1 MKNLIV
7 LILLIFTASSLFSQ
21 DLDNKKKQLE
31 ELKEEIQK
39 QSDIIEQKEKEKIK
53 TIGSLQTAQKKKKD
67 VDNKILKLNT
77 SEKEAKQKLTE
88 TISRIDNANA
98 ALVNLYLLCEEEY
111 KDLFQLHYTNNAAID
126 TEIEKQFLADLLSYT
141 IDEIYSVQQ
150 AKNSLE
156 LDKQD
161 KKVKYDNVI
170 VDKKQTQKQKKQYET
185 EIVYIKDDISRLESE
200 KAALLEM
207 KQQLEQEAAALD
219 ELIVR
224 LQADLTADYF
234 SYEFSEEKLN
244 WPVQGKIIRNFGE
257 QKSDK
262 YKVTLQNNGID
273 IAVQEG
279 TPVHS
284 IDAGVVAFA
293 EWYRGSGKL
302 VIINHQNG
310 YYSLYSH
317 NSNLLVSKG
326 DRVEKDQEI
335 AFSGKTGT
343 TDEACL
349 HFEIRKHG
357 DPVDPLD
364 FLK

>member
-1 MKNLIV
+1 MKYRALFV
-7 LILLIFTASSLFSQ
+7 LITFSITILFSQ

-31 ELKEEIQK
+31 DLKEEIQK
-39 QSDIIEQKEKEKIK
+39 QSEIIEQKEKEQVK
-53 TIGSLQTAQKKKKD
+53 TIGSLKTAKKKKKD
-67 VDNKILKLNT
+67 IDNKIIKLNT
-77 SEKEAKQKLTE
+77 TEKEAKQNLTE
-88 TISRIDNANA
+88 TISRIDNANS
-98 ALVNLYLLCEEEY
+98 ALLNLYLLCEEEY
-111 KDLFQLHYTNNAAID
+111 RDLFLLHYSNDKTAD
-126 TEIEKQFLADLLSYT
+126 SEIEKQFMADLLNYT
-141 IDEIYSVQQ
+141 IDEIYSVQNI
-150 AKNSLE
+150 KNTLE
-156 LDKQD
+156 LDRHD
-161 KKVKYDNVI
+161 KKAKYENVI
-170 VDKKQTQKQKKQYET
+170 STKKQTQKQKKQYES
-185 EIVYIKDDISRLESE
+185 EIVYIQDDISRIESE
-200 KAALLEM
+200 KAALLER
-207 KQQLEQEAAALD
+207 KKQLEQEAAALD

-244 WPVQGKIIRNFGE
+244 WPVKGNIIRYFGE
-257 QKSDK
+257 QKSEE

-273 IAVQEG
+273 ISVQEG
-279 TPVHS
+279 TPVHT

-317 NSNLLVSKG
+317 NSTLLVSKG

-335 AFSGKTGT
+335 ALSGKTGT
-343 TDEACL
+343 IDNACL

-357 DPVDPLD
+357 DPVDPLN